1 MVIFGKGALE
11 VGRTDMIGA
20 NIKLCNERQK
30 L

>member
-1 MVIFGKGALE
+1 MGIFGEGALE

-20 NIKLCNERQK
+20 NIKLCNEKQK